1 MGGHQLPETT
11 ERWVIAPELARAMT
25 QVARKLRRDPTPS
38 EDRLWHAIRKEQ
50 LDGRKFRRQMPIGPF
65 VVDFYCAFERLIV
78 EVDGPIHESQRAADQ
93 QRQAMLE
100 SLGLRFVR
108 VTAAQVENH
117 LSDVLQAIRT
127 AFHPSPLVGEGPGMG
142 GTDPYPAYRAISA
155 AARQLH
161 QERGAW
167 LNPPGLPEPA
177 LKPRTLTN
185 LYNALQV
192 FRGEDSGR
200 VVPAA
205 GDFAPRLDVLH
216 RALDEAVCDA
226 YGWEYDVL
234 ADEEEILRRL
244 LALNLER
251 AARQGDG

>member
-1 MGGHQLPETT
+1 MRRAILGVDRFLVTPTVSKHRLFAWFTNDILPSHLLVVIARSDDYFFGVLHSRIH
-11 ERWVIAPELARAMT
+11 ERWA
-25 QVARKLRRDPTPS
+25 LRMGTWLGKGNDPRYTPTTTF
-38 EDRLWHAIRKEQ
+38 ET
-50 LDGRKFRRQMPIGPF
+50 FPF
-65 VVDFYCAFERLIV
+65 
-78 EVDGPIHESQRAADQ
+78 PW
-93 QRQAMLE
+93 
-100 SLGLRFVR
+100 
-108 VTAAQVENH
+108 
-117 LSDVLQAIRT
+117 
-127 AFHPSPLVGEGPGMG
+127 PPGQEP
-142 GTDPYPAYRAISA
+142 TDHPAYRAISD

-161 QERGAW
+161 EERDAW
-167 LNPPGLPEPA
+167 LNPPGLPEAA
-177 LKPRTLTN
+177 LRQRTLTN
-185 LYNALQV
+185 LYNALHV

-251 AARQGDG
+251 AARQVGAE

>member
-1 MGGHQLPETT
+1 MTILPDSALTVVARSDDYFFGVLHSRIH
-11 ERWVIAPELARAMT
+11 ERWA
-25 QVARKLRRDPTPS
+25 LRMGTWLGKGNDPRYTPTTTF
-38 EDRLWHAIRKEQ
+38 ET
-50 LDGRKFRRQMPIGPF
+50 FPF
-65 VVDFYCAFERLIV
+65 PWPPGQE
-78 EVDGPIHESQRAADQ
+78 PADH
-93 QRQAMLE
+93 
-100 SLGLRFVR
+100 S
-108 VTAAQVENH
+108 
-117 LSDVLQAIRT
+117 
-127 AFHPSPLVGEGPGMG
+127 
-142 GTDPYPAYRAISA
+142 AYRAISD

-161 QERGAW
+161 AERDAW
-167 LNPPGLPEPA
+167 LNPPGLPEKA
-177 LKPRTLTN
+177 LKQRTLTN

-251 AARQGDG
+251 AAR